1 SRINSRQYHIS
12 ICAKRD
18 QRDGDS
24 FGKRLSFDVV
34 QKSMSIVLPVGW
46 TGFSGGGEVAD
57 YCGEP
62 QVCDNPPCGP
72 ITPITY
78 GLSLPQLS
86 CAFGQDQHHLI
97 ITVSGGVPPYSWIS
111 TGGILTILDV
121 FSAEITI
128 HPDPTGAGDV
138 GFFRPNLRYV
148 ATNQPGGSTCVGAE
162 PITTQATADVR
173 LGAYDC
179 LGIHII
185 TSEGGSDDN
194 IPPWLAST
202 SYAHPIGD
210 AADATHRSVSMGITY
225 GGTPTHAGVD
235 PYPDAATVNNTWS
248 VNTSRCTTGPTSG
261 LTVSCAAQVAG
272 QNGIHGTIWSGAP
285 DYVSESKNLS
295 IESIGVLD
303 TGTQLGPLNYDGYID
318 VRTQTQIDTGC
329 CVVPTGTSIVVTV
342 TDTNEANAVI
352 VIPVV

>member
-1 SRINSRQYHIS
+1 MT
-12 ICAKRD
+12 
-18 QRDGDS
+18 
-24 FGKRLSFDVV
+24 L
-34 QKSMSIVLPVGW
+34 VLPVGW

-62 QVCDNPPCGP
+62 QGCANPPCGP

-86 CAFGQDQHHLI
+86 CAFGEDQHHLI

-111 TGGILTILDV
+111 TGGILTVLDI

-138 GFFRPNLRYV
+138 GFFRPNLRYFAV
-148 ATNQPGGSTCVGAE
+148 NQPGGSTCVGAT
-162 PITTQATADVR
+162 PIQTSITSDVR

-179 LGIHII
+179 LGIHIV
-185 TSEGGSDDN
+185 TDQGGSDDN

-210 AADATHRSVSMGITY
+210 VEADRTMALTIAY
-225 GGTPTHAGVD
+225 GGTPTHVGPD
-235 PYPDAATVNNTWS
+235 PYSGTLNSIDFEWTANS
-248 VNTSRCTTGPTSG
+248 SRCTTGPSSG
-261 LTVSCAAQVAG
+261 ATVGVTAKVAG
-272 QNGIHGTIWSGAP
+272 RNGIHGTIWSGAP
-285 DYVSESKNLS
+285 DYTSEIKNLP
-295 IESIGVLD
+295 IINIGTLD
-303 TGTQLGPLNYDGYID
+303 TPVVIGPQNYDGYID

-329 CVVPTGTSIVVTV
+329 CVVPTGTDIVVTI
-342 TDTNEANAVI
+342 TDQNEATAII